1 MTRRAPKAAAL
12 LAAVLSAASC
22 GGSSEPETG
31 VSKQERARTDTD
43 GKLRVDRPVEKGG
56 QAKRRVDP
64 TLEPLRITF
73 IPYENPEKLIDNI
86 KPALSFLEGEMGR
99 PIKHFVML
107 DYSAA
112 VEALAGGEADVSF
125 LSPLPYVLTHARTG
139 AIAVLG
145 EVYAGRPY
153 YYSKIF
159 VRKDSGIRT
168 LADLKGRTI
177 AYVDPISSSGY
188 LYPHDIFVRAGL
200 IQDRK
205 TPTGGFFRRVYFA
218 GGDQQAIQA
227 VYNKHVDAAGI
238 GEFAINL
245 LRLEERDA
253 TTTIGQ
259 SLRIPSHCVVVRKDL
274 DSNLRAQFVQA
285 MLKLNDPAN
294 RKLLAGLYGTESY
307 VTVTHETYKPVEE
320 MARRYGFLK

>member
-1 MTRRAPKAAAL
+1 MWRASKAAAL

-31 VSKQERARTDTD
+31 SSQQERARTDTD
-43 GKLRVDRPVEKGG
+43 EKRPVDRPADKGG
-56 QAKRRVDP
+56 PAKRRVDP
-64 TLEPLRITF
+64 TLEPLRITLT
-73 IPYENPEKLIDNI
+73 PYENPDKLIDNV
-86 KPALSFLEGEMGR
+86 KPALSFLEEEMGR
-99 PIKHFVML
+99 PIEHFVTL

-112 VEALAGGEADVSF
+112 VEALAGGSADVSF
-125 LSPLPYVLTHARTG
+125 LPPLPYVLTHARTG

-153 YYSKIF
+153 YYSQIF
-159 VRKDSGIRT
+159 VRKDSGIET
-168 LADLKGRTI
+168 LKDLKGRTI

-200 IQDRK
+200 IKDRK
-205 TPTGGFFRRVYFA
+205 TPKGGFFRRVYFA
-218 GGDQQAIQA
+218 GGDQQAIHA

-253 TTTIGQ
+253 ITTIAR
-259 SLRIPSHCVVVRKDL
+259 SVRIPSHCVVVRKDL
-274 DSNLRAQFVQA
+274 AKALRAQFVRA
-285 MLKLNDPAN
+285 MLKLNEPAN

-320 MARRYGFLK
+320 MARQYGFLK